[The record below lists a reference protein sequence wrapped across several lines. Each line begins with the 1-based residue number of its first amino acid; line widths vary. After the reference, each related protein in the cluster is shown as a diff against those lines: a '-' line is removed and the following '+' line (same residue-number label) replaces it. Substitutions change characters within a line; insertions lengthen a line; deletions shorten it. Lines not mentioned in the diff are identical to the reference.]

1 MPDSH
6 FRARVRWVL
15 CLIATNVWLVVAA
28 HAQPFGQVRGSVK
41 DTTGGALIG
50 VRLTLRGPANR
61 VTETGPDGHFAFED
75 LPNGEYELTA
85 VLGGFVPAHRTFRL
99 VREETVTLPLTLS
112 VQLLEQ
118 TFVTAAKTGE
128 RDVQTIPL
136 AVSVL
141 PAADL
146 ERVQV
151 HTVEQLAGR
160 APSVTFS
167 QNTGFAQLTIRGI
180 GTNAVFAG
188 SDPSSAVYVDGVYLA
203 RPAMVLAD
211 LMGLDRVEVL
221 RGPQGTLYGR
231 NAVGGALN
239 IITKNPTNEVEASAR
254 VDAGNLDLVRVEA
267 GLSGPLVRDRVLGSV
282 SFLRGVRDGFV
293 RDLNHSD
300 HPLGGDDVTAA
311 RGKLH
316 FVFNRRSDLLLSGDV
331 THRDPAPLVY
341 AKVLAVKPG
350 FQVDNP
356 ADFHDVRTS
365 TLAESRNLQYGG
377 AARLSVNLA
386 PATTLTSLTAF
397 RKLDYNLVVDGDIT
411 ELNLTISNPHEMQHQ
426 VSEELTISQQRGRLT
441 WVGGLFVLDEVDRQ
455 PTDVTLPG
463 LSRENRLEPEVA
475 ANSMAGFGQATV
487 GVADR
492 MAATAGLRYTR
503 ERKTIDNA
511 GGLYTFDQPPAPVP
525 GTTYAYSDAIT
536 HTAWTPKVGFEVHAT
551 RSTLAYVSAT
561 RGFKSGGF
569 NLASQEAG
577 RGYAPE
583 FAWSYEGGL
592 KTTVANGRARFNAA
606 AFHTDYTN
614 LQVMSTFRPG
624 VIDISNAAEATIRG
638 FELEGEMQVRRAL
651 RGGGH
656 VAWLDATYDQYIA
669 VGLGGV
675 TADVAGH
682 RLSNAPEW
690 SGRLWLEW
698 IAEIGGLGA
707 LSLRADSRWQST
719 VFFTPFNDAV
729 QRQSPYGLLELSATL
744 EPRHR
749 RFSIGLYARNLTN
762 EDYITGT
769 FSSPPPAIG
778 GRPGDSR
785 QIGVQLTVSR

>member
-1 MPDSH
+1 MPDVH
-6 FRARVRWVL
+6 CGVLGRWLL
-15 CLIATNVWLVVAA
+15 CLFAANVWVVVPAQ
-28 HAQPFGQVRGSVK
+28 AQPFGQVRGAVK
-41 DTTGGALIG
+41 DTTGAALKG
-50 VRLTLRGPANR
+50 VTLTLRGAADR
-61 VTETGPDGHFAFED
+61 VTQTGPSGDFAFEG
-75 LPNGEYELTA
+75 LPTGEYELTA
-85 VLGGFVPAHRTFRL
+85 VLSGFVPARRTFRL
-99 VREETVTLPLTLS
+99 IGGDMVTVPLTLW
-112 VQLLEQ
+112 VQVLEQ
-118 TFVTAAKTGE
+118 TFVTAAKIGE
-128 RDVQTIPL
+128 RDVQTTPL

-141 PAADL
+141 SAAEL
-146 ERVQV
+146 QRVQV
-151 HTVEQLAGR
+151 HSVEQLAGR

-167 QNTGFAQLTIRGI
+167 DNTGFAQLTIRGI

-188 SDPSSAVYVDGVYLA
+188 SDPSSALYVDGVYLA

-211 LMGLDRVEVL
+211 FLELDRVEVL

-231 NAVGGALN
+231 NAVGGAIN
-239 IITKNPTNEVEASAR
+239 VITKNPTNEVEASAR
-254 VDAGNLDLVRVEA
+254 VDAGSLDLLRAEA
-267 GLSGPLVRDRVLGSV
+267 RLSGPLVRDKVLGSV

-293 RDLNHSD
+293 RDLNHPD
-300 HPLGGDDVTAA
+300 HPLGGEDVTAA

-316 FVFNRRSDLLLSGDV
+316 VVFNRRSNLLLSGDM

-356 ADFHDVRTS
+356 ADLHDVRTS

-386 PATTLTSLTAF
+386 PATVLTSLTAF
-397 RKLDYNLVVDGDIT
+397 RKLDYNLVVDADIT

-426 VSEELTISQQRGRLT
+426 VSEELTVSQQRGRLT
-441 WVGGLFVLDEVDRQ
+441 WIGGLFVLDEVDRQ
-455 PTDVTLPG
+455 PTHVSLPG

-475 ANSMAGFGQATV
+475 ANSLAGFAQATV
-487 GVADR
+487 KVTDR

-511 GGLYTFDQPPAPVP
+511 GGFYTFDQPPAPVP
-525 GTTYAYSDAIT
+525 GTTYAYTDTIT
-536 HTAWTPKVGFEVHAT
+536 HTAWTPKVALEVHAT
-551 RSTLAYVSAT
+551 ESTLAYVSAT

-583 FAWSYEGGL
+583 WAWSYEGGL
-592 KTTVANGRARFNAA
+592 KTDVASGRARFNAA
-606 AFHTDYTN
+606 VFQTDYTD

-624 VIDISNAAEATIRG
+624 VIDISNAASATIRG
-638 FELEGEMQVRRAL
+638 VELEGEMRLRPAL

-656 VAWLDATYDQYIA
+656 LAWLDAMYDQYVA
-669 VGLGGV
+669 VGAGGI
-675 TADVAGH
+675 TADVTGH

-698 IAEIGGLGA
+698 NAEVGRRGL

-719 VFFTPFNDAV
+719 VFFTPFNDGI
-729 QRQSPYGLLELSATL
+729 QRQSPYGLLELSADL

-749 RFSIGLYARNLTN
+749 RFSVGVYVRNLTN

-769 FSSPPPAIG
+769 FMSPPPAIG
-778 GRPGDSR
+778 GRPGDPR
-785 QIGVQLTVSR
+785 QIGVQLTVRR